1 MTTNC
6 LEIYLKWTYFVQKLS
21 PGTIVWIIYV
31 LFCVNPQNNFMS
43 CIGLI
48 DKKTMFYYH
57 HCHCHYYFYLCCRT
71 LIFSFFF
78 LKIKMLYNINTTFKK
93 KEKFNVLQHKW
104 KNSGSDD
111 GCDDIIYL
119 SINPKDDMK
128 LFCGF
133 TQNST

>member
-1 MTTNC
+1 MLC
-6 LEIYLKWTYFVQKLS
+6 R
-21 PGTIVWIIYV
+21 
-31 LFCVNPQNNFMS
+31 
-43 CIGLI
+43 
-48 DKKTMFYYH
+48 KKKKIKNDSTWKQH
-57 HCHCHYYFYLCCRT
+57 
-71 LIFSFFF
+71 FFF

>member
-1 MTTNC
+1 MLCRKKNLKKNLYSMKTT
-6 LEIYLKWTYFVQKLS
+6 
-21 PGTIVWIIYV
+21 
-31 LFCVNPQNNFMS
+31 
-43 CIGLI
+43 
-48 DKKTMFYYH
+48 
-57 HCHCHYYFYLCCRT
+57 
-71 LIFSFFF
+71 FFF